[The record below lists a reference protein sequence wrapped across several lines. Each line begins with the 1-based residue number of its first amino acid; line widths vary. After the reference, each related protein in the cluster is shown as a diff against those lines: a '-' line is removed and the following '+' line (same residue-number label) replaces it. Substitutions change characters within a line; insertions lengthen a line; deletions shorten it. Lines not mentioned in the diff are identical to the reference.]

1 VGNDQQPAESYDV
14 AILGGGLA
22 GLTFALQLKQVRP
35 DTTIFIA
42 EKREGPAREAAFKV
56 GESTQ
61 EISCHYF
68 GDVLGFKEH
77 LENEQIHKNGLRFWF
92 PAGDNSELAER
103 VERGPAGRLP
113 VPTYQLDRGRFENF
127 LGEQCLAAGIDRFGG
142 ARIQDVEI
150 AGDRHQ
156 ITGTDLFPGGFD
168 EAVLSGD
175 LHRITFTL
183 GGETVS
189 VKARWV
195 VDATGRSFTLKKR
208 LGLLED
214 NGHVINSSWFRLAGG
229 LDLEDWAD
237 PNDEE
242 FFGRMAERGV
252 RSLSTNHL
260 CGEGY
265 WVWLIQLSSGPI
277 SIGLCADPRFH
288 PFEEFNTLEGLL
300 DWFRRHEPPLAEAV
314 EGRLDQ
320 VEDFLK
326 VEDFS
331 YGCKQV
337 FSGSDRWC
345 LVGEAGAFLDP
356 FYSPGSDFIAISNT
370 LTTDLVTRSLDGED
384 VTERA
389 KAHDELYLAAYRTHL
404 TFYEHQYEFWHNPA
418 VMNVKIGANNI
429 HYWGCNGLLFFKRK
443 WADVDFMARVRP
455 DVERIWA
462 ITRRLEAMYR
472 EWHALDSREWRRALV
487 STAAFP
493 AMFERHEDLE
503 REFDDDGLAA
513 QLAANA
519 DLMEAY
525 AVLAFNKAAQ
535 SLPGGGP
542 GEDEKINPYAVS
554 LDTDRWEADG
564 LFNGEGMS
572 VAEARQTPAQ
582 GMENLFMEVIAQPA
596 KSPAV

>member
-1 VGNDQQPAESYDV
+1 MSNDQQPTDSYDV

-22 GLTFALQLKQVRP
+22 GLTLGLQLKQQRP

-61 EISCHYF
+61 EISCEYF
-68 GDVLGFKEH
+68 ANVLGFKEH
-77 LENEQIHKNGLRFWF
+77 LEKEQITKNGLRFWF

-103 VERGPAGRLP
+103 VERGPARRLP
-113 VPTYQLDRGRFENF
+113 VHTYQLDRGRFENF
-127 LGEQCLAAGIDRFGG
+127 LGEQALAAGIDLVGS
-142 ARIQDVEI
+142 ARVRDVEL
-150 AGDRHQ
+150 GDEQHE
-156 ITGTDLFPGGFD
+156 ITY
-168 EAVLSGD
+168 
-175 LHRITFTL
+175 TL
-183 GGETVS
+183 GGKESTDERK
-189 VKARWV
+189 VKARWI
-195 VDATGRSFTLKKR
+195 VDASGRAFTLKQK

-252 RSLSTNHL
+252 RKLSTNHV
-260 CGEGY
+260 CGQGY

-288 PFEEFNTLEGLL
+288 PFEEFDTLEGLL
-300 DWFRRHEPPLAEAV
+300 DWFRRNEPQIAESV
-314 EGRLDQ
+314 EARGLDQ
-320 VEDFLK
+320 IEDFLK
-326 VEDFS
+326 VADFS

-337 FSGSDRWC
+337 YSGSDRWC

-356 FYSPGSDFIAISNT
+356 FYSPGSDFIAVSNT
-370 LTTDLVTRSLDGED
+370 MTTDLVTRSLDGED

-389 KAHDELYLAAYRTHL
+389 KSHDELYLAAYRTHL
-404 TFYEHQYEFWHNPA
+404 TFYERQYEFWHNPA

-429 HYWGCNGLLFFKRK
+429 HYWGCNALLFFKRK
-443 WADVDFMARVRP
+443 WADLDFMARVRP

-472 EWHALDSREWRRALV
+472 EWNALESREWRRALV
-487 STAAFP
+487 STAGFP

-503 REFDDDGLAA
+503 REFDDDALAA

-525 AVLAFNKAAQ
+525 SVLAFHKGAL
-535 SLPGGGP
+535 SLPDGPP
-542 GEDEKINPYAVS
+542 GEDEKISPYAVS
-554 LDTDRWEADG
+554 LDPDRWEADG
-564 LFNGEGMS
+564 LFNGDGLS
-572 VAEARQTPAQ
+572 LVEARQTPAA
-582 GMENLFMEVIAQPA
+582 GMENLFMEAIATPA
-596 KSPAV
+596 

>member
-1 VGNDQQPAESYDV
+1 MSNDPQPADSYDV

-22 GLTFALQLKQVRP
+22 GLTLGLQLKQQRP
-35 DTTIFIA
+35 DTSIFIA

-61 EISCHYF
+61 EISCEYF
-68 GDVLGFKEH
+68 ANVLGFREH
-77 LENEQIHKNGLRFWF
+77 LENEQITKNGLRFWF

-103 VERGPAGRLP
+103 VERGPARRLP
-113 VPTYQLDRGRFENF
+113 VHTYQLDRGRFENF
-127 LGEQCLAAGIDRFGG
+127 LGEQALAAGIDLVGG
-142 ARIQDVEI
+142 ARVRDVEL
-150 AGDRHQ
+150 GDDEHE
-156 ITGTDLFPGGFD
+156 ITY
-168 EAVLSGD
+168 
-175 LHRITFTL
+175 TL
-183 GGETVS
+183 GGKESTDERK
-189 VKARWV
+189 VKARWIL
-195 VDATGRSFTLKKR
+195 DASGRAFTLKQK

-252 RSLSTNHL
+252 RKLSTNHV
-260 CGEGY
+260 CGQGY

-288 PFEEFNTLEGLL
+288 PFEEFDTLEGLM
-300 DWFRRHEPPLAEAV
+300 DWFRRNEPQIAESV
-314 EGRLDQ
+314 EARGLDQ

-326 VEDFS
+326 VADFS

-356 FYSPGSDFIAISNT
+356 FYSPGSDFIAVSNT
-370 LTTDLVTRSLDGED
+370 MTTDLVTRALDGED

-404 TFYEHQYEFWHNPA
+404 TFYERQYEFWHNPA

-429 HYWGCNGLLFFKRK
+429 HYWGCNALLFFKRK
-443 WADVDFMARVRP
+443 WADLDFMARVRP

-462 ITRRLEAMYR
+462 ITRQLEAMYR
-472 EWHALDSREWRRALV
+472 EWNALESREWRRALV
-487 STAAFP
+487 STAGFP
-493 AMFERHEDLE
+493 AMFERHEDLD
-503 REFDDDGLAA
+503 RDFDDDALAA
-513 QLAANA
+513 RLAANA

-525 AVLAFNKAAQ
+525 AVLAFHKAAL
-535 SLPGGGP
+535 SLPDDAP

-554 LDTDRWEADG
+554 LDPDRWEADG
-564 LFNGEGMS
+564 LFNGEGLS
-572 VAEARQTPAQ
+572 LAEARQTPAA
-582 GMENLFMEVIAQPA
+582 GMENLFMEAIAQPA
-596 KSPAV
+596 

>member
-1 VGNDQQPAESYDV
+1 MSNDQQPADRYDV

-22 GLTFALQLKQVRP
+22 GLTLGLQLKQTRP
-35 DTTIFIA
+35 ETSIFIA

-61 EISCHYF
+61 EISCEYF
-68 GDVLGFKEH
+68 ANVLGFKEH
-77 LENEQIHKNGLRFWF
+77 LENEQITKNGLRFWF

-103 VERGPAGRLP
+103 VERGPARRLP
-113 VPTYQLDRGRFENF
+113 VHTYQLDRGRFENF
-127 LGEQCLAAGIDRFGG
+127 LGEQALAAGINLVGG
-142 ARIQDVEI
+142 ARVRDVEL
-150 AGDRHQ
+150 GDDEHE
-156 ITGTDLFPGGFD
+156 ITY
-168 EAVLSGD
+168 
-175 LHRITFTL
+175 TL
-183 GGETVS
+183 GGKESTDERE
-189 VKARWV
+189 VKARWLL
-195 VDATGRSFTLKKR
+195 DASGRAFTLKRK

-237 PNDEE
+237 PGDEE

-252 RSLSTNHL
+252 RKLSTNHV
-260 CGEGY
+260 CGQGY

-288 PFEEFNTLEGLL
+288 PFEEFDTLDGLMG
-300 DWFRRHEPPLAEAV
+300 WFRRNEPQIAESV
-314 EGRLDQ
+314 EARGLDQ

-326 VEDFS
+326 VGDFS

-337 FSGSDRWC
+337 FSGSDRWA

-356 FYSPGSDFIAISNT
+356 FYSPGSDFIAVSNT
-370 LTTDLVTRSLDGED
+370 LATDLVTRSLDGED
-384 VTERA
+384 VTQRA
-389 KAHDELYLAAYRTHL
+389 QAHDELYLAAYRTHL
-404 TFYEHQYEFWHNPA
+404 TFYEKQYEFWHNPA

-429 HYWGCNGLLFFKRK
+429 HYWGCNALLFFKRK
-443 WADVDFMARVRP
+443 WADLEFMARVRP

-472 EWHALDSREWRRALV
+472 EWHALESREWRRALV
-487 STAAFP
+487 STAGFP

-503 REFDDDGLAA
+503 RPFDDDALAA

-525 AVLAFNKAAQ
+525 AVLAFHKGAL
-535 SLPGGGP
+535 SLPDGAP

-554 LDTDRWEADG
+554 LDPDRWDADG
-564 LFNGEGMS
+564 LFNGEGLTL
-572 VAEARQTPAQ
+572 VEARQTHAA
-582 GMENLFMEVIAQPA
+582 GMENLFMEAIATPA
-596 KSPAV
+596 

>member
-1 VGNDQQPAESYDV
+1 MSNDRQPAESYDV

-22 GLTFALQLKQVRP
+22 GLTLGHQLKQTRP
-35 DTTIFIA
+35 ETTIFIA

-61 EISCHYF
+61 EISCEYF
-68 GDVLGFKEH
+68 ANVLGFKEH
-77 LENEQIHKNGLRFWF
+77 LEQEQITKNGLRFWF

-103 VERGPAGRLP
+103 VERGPARRLP
-113 VPTYQLDRGRFENF
+113 VHTYQLDRGRFENF
-127 LGEQCLAAGIDRFGG
+127 LGEQALAAGIDLVGG
-142 ARIQDVEI
+142 ARVRDVEL
-150 AGDRHQ
+150 G
-156 ITGTDLFPGGFD
+156 D
-168 EAVLSGD
+168 EA
-175 LHRITFTL
+175 HTITYTL
-183 GGETVS
+183 GGKESTDEHT
-189 VKARWV
+189 VKARWI
-195 VDATGRSFTLKKR
+195 VDASGRAFTLKTK

-242 FFGRMAERGV
+242 FFGRMSERGV
-252 RSLSTNHL
+252 RRLSTNHV
-260 CGEGY
+260 CGQGY

-288 PFEEFNTLEGLL
+288 PFEEFDTLEGLL
-300 DWFRRHEPPLAEAV
+300 AWFRRHEPQIADSV
-314 EGRLDQ
+314 EGREDQ
-320 VEDFLK
+320 IEDFLK
-326 VEDFS
+326 VADFS

-337 FSGSDRWC
+337 FSAPDRWA

-370 LTTDLVTRSLDGED
+370 LTTDLVTRELDGED
-384 VTERA
+384 VSERA
-389 KAHDELYLAAYRTHL
+389 SAHDELYLAAYRTHL
-404 TFYEHQYEFWHNPA
+404 TFYEQQYEFWHNPA

-429 HYWGCNGLLFFKRK
+429 HYWGCNALLFFKRK
-443 WADVDFMARVRP
+443 WADLEFMERVRP

-472 EWHALDSREWRRALV
+472 EWNAVESREWRRALV
-487 STAAFP
+487 STAGFP

-503 REFDDDGLAA
+503 REFDDDALAA
-513 QLAANA
+513 RLSANA

-525 AVLAFNKAAQ
+525 SVLAFHKAAL
-535 SLPGGGP
+535 SLPHDAP

-554 LDTDRWEADG
+554 LDPDRWEADG
-564 LFNGEGMS
+564 LFNGEGMTL
-572 VAEARQTPAQ
+572 AEARQTPAA
-582 GMENLFMEVIAQPA
+582 GMETLFMEAIAQPA
-596 KSPAV
+596 

>member
-1 VGNDQQPAESYDV
+1 VSNDQQPADSYDV

-22 GLTFALQLKQVRP
+22 GLTLGLQLKQQRP
-35 DTTIFIA
+35 DTSIFIA

-61 EISCHYF
+61 EISCEYF
-68 GDVLGFKEH
+68 ANVLGFREH
-77 LENEQIHKNGLRFWF
+77 LENEQITKNGLRFWF

-103 VERGPAGRLP
+103 VERGPARRLP
-113 VPTYQLDRGRFENF
+113 VHTYQLDRGRFENF
-127 LGEQCLAAGIDRFGG
+127 LGEQALDAGIDLVGG
-142 ARIQDVEI
+142 ARVRDVEL
-150 AGDRHQ
+150 GDDEHE
-156 ITGTDLFPGGFD
+156 ITY
-168 EAVLSGD
+168 
-175 LHRITFTL
+175 TL
-183 GGETVS
+183 GGKESTDERK
-189 VKARWV
+189 VKARWIL
-195 VDATGRSFTLKKR
+195 DASGRAFTLKHK

-252 RSLSTNHL
+252 RKLSTNHV
-260 CGEGY
+260 CGQGY

-288 PFEEFNTLEGLL
+288 PFEEFDTLDGLM
-300 DWFRRHEPPLAEAV
+300 DWFRRNEPQIAESV
-314 EGRLDQ
+314 EARGLDQ

-326 VEDFS
+326 VADFS

-356 FYSPGSDFIAISNT
+356 FYSPGSDFIAVSNT
-370 LTTDLVTRSLDGED
+370 MTTDLVTRALDGED

-404 TFYEHQYEFWHNPA
+404 TFYERQYEFWHNPA

-429 HYWGCNGLLFFKRK
+429 HYWGCNALLFFKRK
-443 WADVDFMARVRP
+443 WADLDFMERVRP

-462 ITRRLEAMYR
+462 ITRQLEAMYR
-472 EWHALDSREWRRALV
+472 EWNALESREWRRALV
-487 STAAFP
+487 STAGFP
-493 AMFERHEDLE
+493 AMFERHEDLD
-503 REFDDDGLAA
+503 RDFDDDALAA

-525 AVLAFNKAAQ
+525 AVLAFHKAAL
-535 SLPGGGP
+535 SLPDDAP

-554 LDTDRWEADG
+554 LDPDRWEADG
-564 LFNGEGMS
+564 LFNGEGLS
-572 VAEARQTPAQ
+572 LAEARQTPAA
-582 GMENLFMEVIAQPA
+582 GMENLFMEAIAQPA
-596 KSPAV
+596 

>member
-1 VGNDQQPAESYDV
+1 MSNDQQPADSYDV

-22 GLTFALQLKQVRP
+22 GLTLGLQLEQARP
-35 DTTIFIA
+35 ETSVFIA

-61 EISCHYF
+61 EISCEYF
-68 GDVLGFKEH
+68 ANVLGFKEH
-77 LENEQIHKNGLRFWF
+77 LEQEQITKNGLRFWF

-103 VERGPAGRLP
+103 VERGPARRLP
-113 VPTYQLDRGRFENF
+113 VHTYQLDRGRFENF
-127 LGEQCLAAGIDRFGG
+127 LGEQALAAGIDLVGG
-142 ARIQDVEI
+142 ARVRDVEL
-150 AGDRHQ
+150 GDDQHE
-156 ITGTDLFPGGFD
+156 ITY
-168 EAVLSGD
+168 
-175 LHRITFTL
+175 TL
-183 GGETVS
+183 GGKDSTDERK
-189 VKARWV
+189 VKARWI
-195 VDATGRSFTLKKR
+195 VDASGRAFTLKRK

-237 PNDEE
+237 PGDEE

-252 RSLSTNHL
+252 RKLSTNHV
-260 CGEGY
+260 CGQGY

-288 PFEEFNTLEGLL
+288 PFEEFDTLDGLMN
-300 DWFRRHEPPLAEAV
+300 WFRRNEPQIAESV
-314 EGRLDQ
+314 EARGLDQ

-326 VEDFS
+326 VADFS

-356 FYSPGSDFIAISNT
+356 FYSPGSDFIAVSNT
-370 LTTDLVTRSLDGED
+370 MTTDLVTRALDGED

-404 TFYEHQYEFWHNPA
+404 TFYERQYEFWHNPA

-429 HYWGCNGLLFFKRK
+429 HYWGCNALLFFKRK
-443 WADVDFMARVRP
+443 WADLDFIARVRP

-462 ITRRLEAMYR
+462 ITRQLESMYR
-472 EWHALDSREWRRALV
+472 EWHALESREWRRALV
-487 STAAFP
+487 STAGFP

-503 REFDDDGLAA
+503 RPFDDDALAA

-525 AVLAFNKAAQ
+525 AVLAFHKAAL
-535 SLPGGGP
+535 SLPDGAP
-542 GEDEKINPYAVS
+542 GEDEKLNPYAVS
-554 LDTDRWEADG
+554 LDPDRWEADG
-564 LFNGEGMS
+564 LFNGEGLS
-572 VAEARQTPAQ
+572 LIEARKTPAA
-582 GMENLFMEVIAQPA
+582 GMENLFMEAIAQPA
-596 KSPAV
+596 

>member
-1 VGNDQQPAESYDV
+1 MSNDQQPADSYDV

-22 GLTFALQLKQVRP
+22 GLTLGLQLKQERP
-35 DTTIFIA
+35 DTSIFIA

-61 EISCHYF
+61 EISCEYF
-68 GDVLGFKEH
+68 ANVLGFREH
-77 LENEQIHKNGLRFWF
+77 LENEQITKNGLRFWF

-103 VERGPAGRLP
+103 VERGPARRLP
-113 VPTYQLDRGRFENF
+113 VHTYQLDRGRFENF
-127 LGEQCLAAGIDRFGG
+127 LGEQALAAGIDLVGG
-142 ARIQDVEI
+142 ARVRDVEL
-150 AGDRHQ
+150 GDEQHE
-156 ITGTDLFPGGFD
+156 ITY
-168 EAVLSGD
+168 
-175 LHRITFTL
+175 TL
-183 GGETVS
+183 GGKESTDERK
-189 VKARWV
+189 VKARWI
-195 VDATGRSFTLKKR
+195 VDASGRAFTLKQK

-252 RSLSTNHL
+252 RKLSTNHV
-260 CGEGY
+260 CGQGY

-288 PFEEFNTLEGLL
+288 PFEEFDTLEGLM
-300 DWFRRHEPPLAEAV
+300 DWFRRNEPQIAESV
-314 EGRLDQ
+314 EARGLDQ

-326 VEDFS
+326 VADFS

-356 FYSPGSDFIAISNT
+356 FYSPGSDFIAVSNT
-370 LTTDLVTRSLDGED
+370 MTTDLVARELDGED

-404 TFYEHQYEFWHNPA
+404 TFYERQYEFWHNPA

-429 HYWGCNGLLFFKRK
+429 HYWGCNALLFFKRK
-443 WADVDFMARVRP
+443 WADLDFMARVRP

-462 ITRRLEAMYR
+462 ITRQLEAMYR
-472 EWHALDSREWRRALV
+472 EWNALESREWRRALV
-487 STAAFP
+487 STAGFP
-493 AMFERHEDLE
+493 AMFERHEDLD
-503 REFDDDGLAA
+503 RDFDDDALAA
-513 QLAANA
+513 RLAANA

-525 AVLAFNKAAQ
+525 AVLAFHKAAL
-535 SLPGGGP
+535 SLPDDAP

-554 LDTDRWEADG
+554 LDPDRWEADG
-564 LFNGEGMS
+564 LFNGEGLS
-572 VAEARQTPAQ
+572 LAEARQTPAA
-582 GMENLFMEVIAQPA
+582 GMENLFMEAIAQPA
-596 KSPAV
+596 

>member
-1 VGNDQQPAESYDV
+1 VSNDPQPAGSYDV

-22 GLTFALQLKQVRP
+22 GLTLGLQLKQARP
-35 DTTIFIA
+35 ETSILIA

-68 GDVLGFKEH
+68 GDVLGLKEH
-77 LENEQIHKNGLRFWF
+77 LETQQIHKNGLRFWF
-92 PAGDNSELAER
+92 TAGDNSELAER

-127 LGEQCLAAGIDRFGG
+127 LAEQCLAAGIDRVGG

-156 ITGTDLFPGGFD
+156 ITSTDLFGPDGF
-168 EAVLSGD
+168 EALD
-175 LHRITFTL
+175 PDADHRITFTL
-183 GGETVS
+183 RGETVTTQ
-189 VKARWV
+189 ARWV

-229 LDLEDWAD
+229 LDLEEWAD
-237 PNDEE
+237 PNDDE

-252 RSLSTNHL
+252 RRLSTNHL
-260 CGEGY
+260 CGQGY

-300 DWFRRHEPPLAEAV
+300 DWFRRHEPQVAEAV

-345 LVGEAGAFLDP
+345 LVWQESASWRASGRTSSAAGR
-356 FYSPGSDFIAISNT
+356 SRGGSRRCTASGARSSRGSGAGRSSRRPRFRRCSSGTRAWSGPS
-370 LTTDLVTRSLDGED
+370 TTTR
-384 VTERA
+384 
-389 KAHDELYLAAYRTHL
+389 
-404 TFYEHQYEFWHNPA
+404 WP
-418 VMNVKIGANNI
+418 
-429 HYWGCNGLLFFKRK
+429 
-443 WADVDFMARVRP
+443 P
-455 DVERIWA
+455 
-462 ITRRLEAMYR
+462 
-472 EWHALDSREWRRALV
+472 
-487 STAAFP
+487 
-493 AMFERHEDLE
+493 
-503 REFDDDGLAA
+503 
-513 QLAANA
+513 
-519 DLMEAY
+519 
-525 AVLAFNKAAQ
+525 
-535 SLPGGGP
+535 
-542 GEDEKINPYAVS
+542 
-554 LDTDRWEADG
+554 
-564 LFNGEGMS
+564 
-572 VAEARQTPAQ
+572 TP
-582 GMENLFMEVIAQPA
+582 MPT
-596 KSPAV
+596 